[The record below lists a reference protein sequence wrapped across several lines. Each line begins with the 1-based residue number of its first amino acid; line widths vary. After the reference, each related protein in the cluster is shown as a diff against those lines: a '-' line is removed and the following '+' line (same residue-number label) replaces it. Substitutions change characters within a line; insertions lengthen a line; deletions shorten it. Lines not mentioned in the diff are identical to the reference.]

1 MRKIK
6 VPEAERLPSGSYRCR
21 VMVGGKSKSFTGLT
35 KREAEQAA
43 LEYKM
48 GMMEEETQKPEIT
61 IRKAIDAYLDFKGS
75 TLSPSTIRGHRIK
88 QRCYLQAIMDI
99 PLPTLSLTTVQKA
112 INAETCSPKTLRETW
127 ALIRPALKRYGVTYD
142 VSLPTVQSDEHAFLT
157 ADEIPVFLDA
167 AKGAKYE
174 LAFLLA
180 LHSLRVSE
188 ILGLKWENVDLRKE
202 TITVRGATLL
212 DENNQ
217 IINKQTN
224 KNLSSR
230 RTVPIMIPRLV
241 ELLKEAEHVGEYVV
255 EANPNSI
262 RAASSKICRAA
273 NLPEV
278 GTHGLRH
285 SFCSLAYKL
294 GISEKVTMQLG
305 GWSDYNTMRKIYTH
319 IAKTDIDESVQQIKN
334 FFSTT

>member
-21 VMVGGKSKSFTGLT
+21 VMVNGKSKSITGPT

-48 GMMEEETQKPEIT
+48 GMMEEAQKPEIT

-75 TLSPSTIRGHRIK
+75 ALSPSTIRGHRIK
-88 QRCYLQAIMDI
+88 QRCYLQTIMDV
-99 PLPTLSLTTVQKA
+99 PLPALDLATVQKA

-127 ALIRPALKRYGVTYD
+127 ALIRPALKRYGVTYE
-142 VSLPTVQSDEHAFLT
+142 VSLPTIQSDEHAFLT
-157 ADEIPVFLDA
+157 ADEIPIFLDA
-167 AKGAKYE
+167 ARGAKYE

-202 TITVRGATLL
+202 QITVRGATLF

-217 IINKQTN
+217 LVNKQTN
-224 KNLSSR
+224 KNQSSR
-230 RTVPIMIPRLV
+230 RTVPIMIPRLA
-241 ELLKEAEHVGEYVV
+241 ELLREADHTKEYVV

-262 RAASSKICRAA
+262 RAASNKICRTA
-273 NLPEV
+273 NLPKV

-294 GISEKVTMQLG
+294 GIPEKVTMQLG
-305 GWSDYNTMRKIYTH
+305 GWADYNTMRKIYTH
-319 IAKTDIDESVQQIKN
+319 IAKTDIAESIQQMRK
-334 FFSTT
+334 FFSEA